1 MLFSSIT
8 FLYIF
13 LPLVICSYGIISIL
27 PVGGKSH
34 LTGKRSCFAQNI
46 LLLVASLVFYAWG
59 EPVYVLLM
67 LVQIAVTYGL
77 TLWMEKKRET
87 WIGRIAYILAIV
99 FPLASLF
106 YYKYSG
112 FIYQVFLKETRLFGK
127 SLAFLQEVTLP
138 IGISFY
144 TFQMISY
151 VIDVHRKRVACQKKP
166 LYFACYVALFP
177 QLIAG
182 PIVRYSDIE
191 VELDHRQ
198 WTAEKMYVGI
208 VRFSVGLA
216 KKVLL
221 ANTLGEFV
229 VEVSKLQERTILL
242 SWGYALAVF
251 LQIYF
256 DFSGYSDMA
265 IGLGRMFGF
274 KFPENFQYPMISKSI
289 SEFWRRWH
297 MTLGSWFRDYVYI
310 PLGGNR
316 VPMWKWIR
324 NIFIVWFLTGFWHG
338 AGWNFMIWGLFFG
351 VLLLLEK
358 VTGISDK
365 KEIQNCSKSVGATV
379 KLCCVW
385 IFKHLYVVVMV
396 LISFLI
402 FNASDMQTA
411 WQDIQGLWKNQVLTQ
426 ASAETSAY
434 LLRNRLG
441 LLVIALIGATPLP
454 NMCWQKVNETCKK
467 SICVSM
473 IQCVLVLLSLVLCTA
488 YLVDGSFNPFL
499 YFRF

>member
-13 LPLVICSYGIISIL
+13 LPLVICSYGMISML
-27 PVGGKSH
+27 PVGEKAILPESVVA
-34 LTGKRSCFAQNI
+34 LRKNI

-106 YYKYSG
+106 YFKYSG
-112 FIYQVFLKETRLFGK
+112 FIYQVFLEETRLFGK
-127 SLAFLQEVTLP
+127 SLSFLKDVTLP

-151 VIDVHRKRVACQKKP
+151 VIDVHRRRVACQKNP

-191 VELDHRQ
+191 VELDDRQ
-198 WTAEKMYVGI
+198 WTAKNMYDGI

-216 KKVLL
+216 KKVLI

-229 VEVSKLQERTILL
+229 VEVSKIQERSILL

-251 LQIYF
+251 LQIYY

-274 KFPENFQYPMISKSI
+274 QFPENFRYPLISKSI

-310 PLGGNR
+310 PLGGNC

-358 VTGISDK
+358 VTGISAK
-365 KEIQNCSKSVGATV
+365 KEVRNCSKSAGAIV
-379 KLCCVW
+379 KLCGVW
-385 IFKHLYVVVMV
+385 LFKHMYVVIMV

-402 FNASDMQTA
+402 FHASDMQTA
-411 WQDIQGLWKNQVLTQ
+411 WQDIKGLWKNQALTQ
-426 ASAETSAY
+426 ASMETSAY
-434 LLRNRLG
+434 LIRNRLG
-441 LLVIALIGATPLP
+441 LLVIAVIGATPLA
-454 NMCWQKVNETCKK
+454 NMCWQKVVEKYK
-467 SICVSM
+467 ESAWMSM
-473 IQCVLVLLSLVLCTA
+473 IQCILVLLSVILCTG

>member
-13 LPLVICSYGIISIL
+13 LPLVICSYGIISML
-27 PVGGKSH
+27 PAGGKSQ
-34 LTGKRSCFAQNI
+34 LAGKRSCFAQNV
-46 LLLVASLVFYAWG
+46 LLLIVSLVFYAWG

-67 LVQIAVTYGL
+67 LVQIIITYGL
-77 TLWMEKKRET
+77 TLWMEKKRGT
-87 WIGRIAYILAIV
+87 WIGRVAFILAIV

-106 YYKYSG
+106 YFKYSG
-112 FIYQVFLKETRLFGK
+112 FLYQVFLEKTGLFGNTF
-127 SLAFLQEVTLP
+127 SFLKEVALP

-144 TFQMISY
+144 TFQMLSY
-151 VIDVHRKRVACQKKP
+151 VIDVYRGQVAVQKNP
-166 LYFACYVALFP
+166 MYFACYVALFP

-182 PIVRYSDIE
+182 PIVRYRDIE
-191 VELDHRQ
+191 TELAHRQ
-198 WTAEKMYVGI
+198 WSAENMYVGI

-229 VEVSKLQERTILL
+229 VEVSKMQERSILL

-265 IGLGRMFGF
+265 IGLGKMFGF
-274 KFPENFQYPMISKSI
+274 HFPENFNHPMISKSI

-297 MTLGSWFRDYVYI
+297 MTLGTWFRDYVYI
-310 PLGGNR
+310 TLGGNR
-316 VPMWKWIR
+316 VPMWKWVR

-338 AGWNFMIWGLFFG
+338 AGWNFIIWGLFFG
-351 VLLLLEK
+351 VLLLFEK
-358 VTGISDK
+358 VTGIS
-365 KEIQNCSKSVGATV
+365 SKNRNETDGFTV
-379 KLCCVW
+379 RSCGVW
-385 IFKHLYVVVMV
+385 LLKHAYVVVMI

-402 FNASDMQTA
+402 FHADDLQTA
-411 WQDIQGLWKNQVLTQ
+411 WVDIQGLWKNQALTP
-426 ASAETSAY
+426 AGVETSAY

-441 LLVIALIGATPLP
+441 LLFIAVIGATPLP
-454 NMCWQKVNETCKK
+454 KICWRKVTEKCKET
-467 SICVSM
+467 VWM
-473 IQCVLVLLSLVLCTA
+473 TVIQFILVVLSLVLCTA